1 MATLARAAH
10 WSCPPPL
17 CPGDRVRII
26 APSGPFDRTLLLRG
40 AGWLAERYRVEFDRG
55 IFAREGFLAGS
66 DARRLAE
73 LDAALRCPDLRAVIC
88 ARGGY
93 GLSRIVYRADLGA
106 LRRRPKWIV
115 GFSDATALHLEAS
128 RAGVMSMHAH
138 NAAGLGRADATARA
152 RWVAALEEPER
163 PRRYEHLAIWKRGRA
178 RGPIVG
184 GNLTLVFTAAAAGKL
199 DLPWG
204 CLLLLEDVT
213 ESSYRID
220 RMLTAL
226 LTSGQLDRI
235 AAVLVGELTDCPA
248 GPHGV
253 SPEQVLQER
262 LGGLG
267 VPVAAGLPVGHGR
280 HNDPLPLGMEA
291 ELDATGPTGAVLTVA
306 PAKRSSP
313 R

>member
-1 MATLARAAH
+1 
-10 WSCPPPL
+10 
-17 CPGDRVRII
+17 
-26 APSGPFDRTLLLRG
+26 
-40 AGWLAERYRVEFDRG
+40 
-55 IFAREGFLAGS
+55 
-66 DARRLAE
+66 
-73 LDAALRCPDLRAVIC
+73 
-88 ARGGY
+88 
-93 GLSRIVYRADLGA
+93 
-106 LRRRPKWIV
+106 
-115 GFSDATALHLEAS
+115 
-128 RAGVMSMHAH
+128 
-138 NAAGLGRADATARA
+138 
-152 RWVAALEEPER
+152 
-163 PRRYEHLAIWKRGRA
+163 
-178 RGPIVG
+178 
-184 GNLTLVFTAAAAGKL
+184 KL